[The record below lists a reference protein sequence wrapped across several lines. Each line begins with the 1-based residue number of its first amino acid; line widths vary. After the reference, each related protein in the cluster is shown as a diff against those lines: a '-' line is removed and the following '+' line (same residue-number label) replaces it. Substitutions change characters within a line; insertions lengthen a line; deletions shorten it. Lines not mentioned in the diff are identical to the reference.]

1 MAKYANVDEYMA
13 RLPQDRRAV
22 MEQIRRAITETAP
35 EAREVI
41 AYNMPAVRLGDRFLA
56 SYEAYKEHYSIFP
69 WTERMTAE
77 IGDELRPFI
86 SGKGTLRFPAKD
98 PIPIELVRRII
109 EIRLG
114 EVRDRGEGQT
124 ATRPGSGRTR
134 TAPMKQRGM

>member
-13 RLPQDRRAV
+13 SLPADRRAV

-35 EAREVI
+35 QAREVI

-56 SYEAYKEHYSIFP
+56 SYEAYKDHYSIFP
-69 WTERMTAE
+69 WTERMTAD
-77 IGDELRPFI
+77 IGDELRPHI
-86 SGKGTLRFPAKD
+86 HGKGTLRFAAKD

-114 EVRDRGEGQT
+114 EVSERNEGQT
-124 ATRPGSGRTR
+124 ATRTAHGRDG
-134 TAPMKQRGM
+134 RG